1 MFRKNEKTMKNNL
14 NDINRETLDKITAEL
29 RTIRRLLVALLV
41 GVVVLIGSLI
51 NPEISVSLAIVG
63 LFLWLLVVIA
73 GAALNQAQRK
83 RHEAMRFQELSG
95 RTISANR
102 THAERAAP

>member
-1 MFRKNEKTMKNNL
+1 MKDNPD
-14 NDINRETLDKITAEL
+14 DINRKLLEKITVEL

-41 GVVVLIGSLI
+41 SVVVLIGALI
-51 NPEISVSLAIVG
+51 DPEISVSLAVVG

-83 RHEAMRFQELSG
+83 RHEAMRFRELSG
-95 RTISANR
+95 RSVSANR
-102 THAERAAP
+102 TQVERAAP